1 MKSILPGSR
10 IVGKSGKILTVD
22 RIEGDILIC
31 GDLRVKPSAVVR
43 VIPPLIVY
51 SPKALKIG
59 DRVRYIGGN
68 YYCNLKTQYAGILEV
83 WSISNRDGYTCMKPN
98 QTGLT
103 SWIKFND
110 LELLAIE

>member
-1 MKSILPGSR
+1 MKITRGCR
-10 IVGKSGKILTVD
+10 IVGKSGTYYTVD
-22 RIEGDILIC
+22 NIEGDILHC
-31 GDLRVKPSAVVR
+31 GELRISIAAVLR
-43 VIPPLIVY
+43 VIPPLIVH
-51 SPKALKIG
+51 SSKALKIG

-98 QTGLT
+98 LTGLT